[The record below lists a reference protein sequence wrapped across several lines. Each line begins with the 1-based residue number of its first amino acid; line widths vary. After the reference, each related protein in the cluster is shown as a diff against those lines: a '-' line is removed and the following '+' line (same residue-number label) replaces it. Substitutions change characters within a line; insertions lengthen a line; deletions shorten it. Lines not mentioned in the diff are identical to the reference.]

1 MNTHNL
7 VIYELDELYKIFE
20 EIKKDINFNFE
31 KINKQ
36 ELLNLKSNS
45 NCLILTKKEIPE
57 LNNQIIFDK
66 FPISIFK
73 ILEKINIEFIK
84 KNFQEQSEILIRNYR
99 FNINSREM
107 FFKENKL
114 KLTEKEINSILENQ
128 SLDVF
133 IDNTGIPSVIQNGYS
148 LVKNNGRVVLV
159 GVPHYKSEVSLNT
172 LPLHFGKLLIGSHG
186 GDTVPNLDI
195 PRYLKLY
202 KNGKVTFKDII
213 SDHYPLESIN
223 KAIEAMQDGKTA
235 GRVLINF

>member
-1 MNTHNL
+1 MGESV
-7 VIYELDELYKIFE
+7 VIFGAGGIG
-20 EIKKDINFNFE
+20 
-31 KINKQ
+31 
-36 ELLNLKSNS
+36 LNIVQAAKLKSAFPIIAIDIHKSRLDLAMKLGATHVINS
-45 NCLILTKKEIPE
+45 KE
-57 LNNQIIFDK
+57 LNA
-66 FPISIFK
+66 
-73 ILEKINIEFIK
+73 
-84 KNFQEQSEILIRNYR
+84 
-99 FNINSREM
+99 
-107 FFKENKL
+107 
-114 KLTEKEINSILENQ
+114 EKEINSILENQ

-148 LVKNNGRVVLV
+148 LVKKNGRVVLV

-223 KAIEAMQDGKTA
+223 KAIEAMQDGNTA